1 MTFDDPLLAPLID
14 NEQALIAMLME
25 NFDKR
30 FQEVI
35 KTAVAINDLPT
46 IARLEN
52 VGFQTGRQFSR
63 GKNRMVRMS
72 CDRYDF
78 VRMMAETKMAEFLDL
93 DEWSFEFD
101 SAKRR
106 AGLCNYTDK
115 VISISRYMVDIHNMD
130 ETLQV
135 VLHEVAHAIS
145 GKAAGHTKKWLA
157 TAKRIGYRAEEFTGT
172 EIAAE
177 TAPWIGRCPGGHT
190 HYRFRRPARML
201 SCTICAPGFDQRNLI
216 RWRHRDEVLPNY
228 GVPNNQ

>member
-1 MTFDDPLLAPLID
+1 MTFDDQLLAPLID

-25 NFDKR
+25 NFDR
-30 FQEVI
+30 RYQDVV
-35 KTAVAINDLPT
+35 KTAVSIHDLPT

-52 VGFQTGRQFSR
+52 VGFQTGRQFSK
-63 GKNRMVRMS
+63 GKHRMLRMNL
-72 CDRYDF
+72 DRYDF
-78 VRMMAETKMAEFLDL
+78 VRMLAETKMAEFIDMN
-93 DEWSFEFD
+93 EWSFAFD

-115 VISISRYMVDIHNMD
+115 VISISRYMVDIHTMD

-157 TAKRIGYRAEEFTGT
+157 TAKQIGYRAEEFTGT

-177 TAPWIGRCPGGHT
+177 TATWIGRCPAGHT
-190 HYRFRRPARML
+190 HYRYRRPARML
-201 SCTICAPGFDQRNLI
+201 SCAVCAPGFDQRNLI
-216 RWRHRDEVLPNY
+216 RWRHRDETLPNY
-228 GVPNNQ
+228 GVPNN